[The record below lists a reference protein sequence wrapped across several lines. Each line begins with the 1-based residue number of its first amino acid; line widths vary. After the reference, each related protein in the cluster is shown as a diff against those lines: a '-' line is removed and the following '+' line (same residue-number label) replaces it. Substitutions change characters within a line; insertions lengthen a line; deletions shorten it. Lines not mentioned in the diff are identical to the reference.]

1 MFLFKKRKDGGKSSP
16 VDAYFV
22 CEIKGLFSIAFLKF
36 NKGGREAFH
45 THAFDALTWFLSGNL
60 VEEDVNGDTYK
71 YKRSLIPKFTSKSK
85 NHRVKATKDS
95 WCFTLRG
102 AWDETWTE
110 YNKEEDT
117 TTTLSHGRNIINKGK
132 GVL

>member
-1 MFLFKKRKDGGKSSP
+1 MLLFKKRKDGGKSSP

-22 CEIKGLFSIAFLKF
+22 CEIKGLVSIAFLKF

-45 THAFDALTWFLSGNL
+45 THAFDALTWFLSGDL
-60 VEEDVNGDTYK
+60 VEEDVDGSTYS
-71 YKRSLIPKFTSKSK
+71 YKRSLIPKFTSKLK
-85 NHRVKATKDS
+85 NHRVKAAKDS

-102 AWDETWTE
+102 AWDKTWTE

-117 TTTLSHGRNIINKGK
+117 TTTFSHGRNIINKSK